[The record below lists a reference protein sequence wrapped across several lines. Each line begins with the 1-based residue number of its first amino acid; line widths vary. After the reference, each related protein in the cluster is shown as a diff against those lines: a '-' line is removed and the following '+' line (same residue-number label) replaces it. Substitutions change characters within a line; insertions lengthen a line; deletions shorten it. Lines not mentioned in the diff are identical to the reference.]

1 MRKRALVASATQ
13 VQVIP
18 TADAEKEH
26 LVKTLR
32 DFLPELSKATDRVA
46 IIKVKFK
53 NGFASPKKRL
63 REIHSSI
70 IKSIEILRLVYCDLQ
85 KNQSLLRNTKIIM
98 HDSNL
103 HCVLD
108 EGGMAL
114 ATMFTYREMEDG
126 LRAFCYKVEEYA
138 DQVKEE
144 EIQLAKDLRALW
156 NLKDKAERVLQ
167 DPGTVKN
174 AALKRMLNKISE
186 VLDEVT
192 DALELRRMWVA
203 LEWSSWQ
210 EEIRFRLAYEIQSS
224 FEQCQEDL
232 ERWKALL
239 QGEDH
244 ADITWNAVRQT
255 IATAQEGL
263 KKAWTEVEAV
273 QLRLVVDVYE
283 TRSIPAAVE
292 EFGDIIR
299 ALLDV
304 RRKILAGFGKKTV
317 SYSLDE
323 VIALLP

>member
-13 VQVIP
+13 VQVRA

-26 LVKTLR
+26 LVEALR
-32 DFLPELSKATDRVA
+32 NLLPELSKATDRVA
-46 IIKVKFK
+46 IIKVKFE
-53 NGFASPKKRL
+53 NGLASPKERL
-63 REIHSSI
+63 RDIRSSI
-70 IKSIEILRLVYCDLQ
+70 MKSIEILRLVYGDL
-85 KNQSLLRNTKIIM
+85 QSLLRNTEDVM

-108 EGGMAL
+108 EGGVAL
-114 ATMFTYREMEDG
+114 ATMSTYRETEDG
-126 LRAFCYKVEEYA
+126 LRAFCSKVEEYA

-144 EIQLAKDLRALW
+144 EIQLAKGLRALW

-167 DPGTVKN
+167 NPGTVKN

-192 DALELRRMWVA
+192 DALELTRMWIA
-203 LEWSSWQ
+203 LQWTSWQ
-210 EEIRFRLAYEIQSS
+210 EEIRIHLAYEVQSD
-224 FEQCQEDL
+224 FEQRQEDL

-239 QGEDH
+239 QGEEH
-244 ADITWNAVRQT
+244 ADIAWNAVRQT

-292 EFGDIIR
+292 ELGDIIR

-304 RRKILAGFGKKTV
+304 RTKILAGFGKKTV
-317 SYSLDE
+317 SYNLNE
-323 VIALLP
+323 VLALLP

>member
-13 VQVIP
+13 VQVRA

-26 LVKTLR
+26 LVEALR
-32 DFLPELSKATDRVA
+32 NLLPELSKATDRVA
-46 IIKVKFK
+46 IIKVKFE
-53 NGFASPKKRL
+53 NGFASPKERL
-63 REIHSSI
+63 RDIRSSI
-70 IKSIEILRLVYCDLQ
+70 MKSIEILRLVYGDL
-85 KNQSLLRNTKIIM
+85 QSLLRNTEDVI

-108 EGGMAL
+108 EGGVAL
-114 ATMFTYREMEDG
+114 ATMSTYRETEDG
-126 LRAFCYKVEEYA
+126 LRAFCNKVEEYA

-144 EIQLAKDLRALW
+144 EIQLAKGLRALW

-174 AALKRMLNKISE
+174 AALKRMLNKISK

-192 DALELRRMWVA
+192 DALELTRMWVA
-203 LEWSSWQ
+203 LEWTSWQ
-210 EEIRFRLAYEIQSS
+210 EEIHFRLAYEIQSS

-239 QGEDH
+239 QGEEN
-244 ADITWNAVRQT
+244 ADIAWNAVRQT

-263 KKAWTEVEAV
+263 KKAWTEVESV

-292 EFGDIIR
+292 ELGDIIR

-304 RRKILAGFGKKTV
+304 RTKILAGFGKKTV
-317 SYSLDE
+317 SYNLNE
-323 VIALLP
+323 VLALLP